1 MNTVKQTLLAALLAA
16 APAVAQAQNVGA
28 TVLGNDGKMQFSKEQ
43 MSERKHD
50 PVAVRSVKVFEDRR
64 TVLLDIPDLRPA
76 MQTQLKYDLRTADG
90 KELRGQII
98 GTIHALKE

>member
-1 MNTVKQTLLAALLAA
+1 YVWSSAYGSPDISTLGTAAT
-16 APAVAQAQNVGA
+16 A

-50 PVAVRSVKVFEDRR
+50 SVVVRSVKVEDGR
-64 TVLLDIPDLRPA
+64 TVILGIPDLRPA